1 LLDERKIA
9 PETVKAYRLA
19 TRDGW
24 LMFPYLRDG
33 ELVAAKYRKLPK
45 SFRQDAE
52 CEPCL
57 FGWQAIPDTAR
68 AVLIAEGELDALA
81 WHSYGIPALSV
92 PMGGGGGAKQAWVQS
107 EFERLAL
114 YDEILLSM
122 DSDKPGQDALA
133 EIVERLGRERCRI
146 VTLPH
151 KDANECLMRG
161 VPKVEML
168 AAIRDARSLDPS
180 ELKDAGDF
188 EDAVWQEYTR
198 VDHGIQLPWKKTW
211 DDLRLRPGETSIWA
225 GINGHGKSAVVAHI
239 VADQATR
246 GVRCCVASMEYR
258 PARWLMRMNRL
269 ISGVEQPSEAFAR
282 HIMRK
287 LRG

>member
-1 LLDERKIA
+1 
-9 PETVKAYRLA
+9 
-19 TRDGW
+19 
-24 LMFPYLRDG
+24 
-33 ELVAAKYRKLPK
+33 
-45 SFRQDAE
+45 
-52 CEPCL
+52 
-57 FGWQAIPDTAR
+57 
-68 AVLIAEGELDALA
+68 
-81 WHSYGIPALSV
+81 
-92 PMGGGGGAKQAWVQS
+92 
-107 EFERLAL
+107 
-114 YDEILLSM
+114 
-122 DSDKPGQDALA
+122 
-133 EIVERLGRERCRI
+133 ERLGRERCRI

-258 PARWLMRMNRL
+258 PARWLMRMSRL

-287 LRG
+287 LRGNLFVFDVVGKAKSERILEVIR